1 MLTIFIIVVLLYVV
15 FVASYVL
22 WLHSDKKWRSG
33 TDNRQPTTSEQPP
46 SNDIIG
52 KSMFRLPLQSI
63 SEPSPA
69 KAEPL
74 DAKPEGNEIE
84 AENSNIFVASKPEGS
99 VPEDTAEQEETEDN
113 PPLPIDVKLEY
124 EREESE
130 DQDEDESEE
139 VEGLRGA
146 SIASG
151 MTFEDMGQAVTAVVH
166 YQEATPEE
174 CLQAGKTL
182 SQLENTELFEK
193 LASSA
198 PEHRDII
205 SELMD
210 FHMKD
215 YLAGISGK
223 RDRKPKEVPDGF
235 DINDLVWQ
243 IKK

>member
-1 MLTIFIIVVLLYVV
+1 MLTIFIIAVLFYVV

-33 TDNRQPTTSEQPP
+33 TDNRQPTTSEQPS

-52 KSMFRLPLQSI
+52 KSMFKLPVQSI

-74 DAKPEGNEIE
+74 DAKPEGNEKE
-84 AENSNIFVASKPEGS
+84 AENSNNFVASKPEGS
-99 VPEDTAEQEETEDN
+99 VPEDNEKQEETEDN
-113 PPLPIDVKLEY
+113 SPLPIDVPLEY
-124 EREESE
+124 EKEESE
-130 DQDEDESEE
+130 DQEEESEE

-151 MTFEDMGQAVTAVVH
+151 MTFEDMGQAVTVVVH

-182 SQLENTELFEK
+182 SQLENTEFFEK

-205 SELMD
+205 TELMD
-210 FHMKD
+210 FHLKD

-223 RDRKPKEVPDGF
+223 RNRKPKEVPDGF
-235 DINDLVWQ
+235 DINDLVQQ

>member
-1 MLTIFIIVVLLYVV
+1 MPV
-15 FVASYVL
+15 
-22 WLHSDKKWRSG
+22 
-33 TDNRQPTTSEQPP
+33 
-46 SNDIIG
+46 
-52 KSMFRLPLQSI
+52 QSI

-74 DAKPEGNEIE
+74 DAKVEGNEKE
-84 AENSNIFVASKPEGS
+84 AENSNNFVASKPEES
-99 VPEDTAEQEETEDN
+99 VPEDKTEQEETEDN
-113 PPLPIDVKLEY
+113 SPLPIDVPLEY
-124 EREESE
+124 EKEESE
-130 DQDEDESEE
+130 DQDEEESEE

-146 SIASG
+146 SIANG
-151 MTFEDMGQAVTAVVH
+151 MTFEDMGQAVTVVVH

-182 SQLENTELFEK
+182 SQLENTEFFEK

-205 SELMD
+205 TELMD

-223 RDRKPKEVPDGF
+223 RNRKPKDVPDGF
-235 DINDLVWQ
+235 DINDLVQQ